1 MHYGT
6 ITGGCL
12 RRRSALLAVA
22 SCAAHAALLSP
33 VAGLAA
39 EPQPM
44 LESLQRQLDE
54 RAALIQDLMRRLDA
68 LERQVG
74 QSASAVPR
82 QDQAPGKTRSRTAR
96 MRASSSR
103 GVNGYGMQ
111 RAAQAPTAPGA
122 KAPATRDASPG
133 AATVPAP
140 SGKQTAQAQNGG
152 QAPETPKPQA
162 PGQVTATEEEA
173 ERALER
179 SLVATGVLLLPF
191 GQVEVEPIA
200 SYVRREAHVP
210 ALFSI
215 NGDQVLA
222 QQKVRRNEFQQSLSL
237 RGGLPFDAQLEF
249 NLPYTEVD
257 QENVTNVQVAT
268 LSRSTT
274 GWGLG
279 DLSLGVAK
287 TVLREKNWWPDLITR
302 FTWTAPTG
310 QFKSNDVVLGNDS
323 NQLRGQVVA
332 LKRQDPLAFS
342 AQVFYETT
350 FERNGFELGDNLG
363 LSGGLFL
370 ATSPETS
377 LQLSLSQEF
386 VQDSKLNG
394 KKQKGSDQVASVL
407 NLGFSSILTR
417 NVLLQMVVGVG
428 LTDDAPDYSVELSL
442 PIRFSLPVD

>member
-6 ITGGCL
+6 ITGDCL

-33 VAGLAA
+33 VAVLAA

-82 QDQAPGKTRSRTAR
+82 QDQAPGKTRRRTAR

-111 RAAQAPTAPGA
+111 RAAQAPAAPRA
-122 KAPATRDASPG
+122 KAPARDASPG

-152 QAPETPKPQA
+152 QAPEAPKPQA

-200 SYVRREAHVP
+200 SYVRQEAQVP
-210 ALFSI
+210 ALFRI
-215 NGDQVLA
+215 DGDQVLA
-222 QQKVRRNEFQQSLSL
+222 QRKVRRNEFQHL
-237 RGGLPFDAQLEF
+237 RDAI
-249 NLPYTEVD
+249 
-257 QENVTNVQVAT
+257 
-268 LSRSTT
+268 SH
-274 GWGLG
+274 
-279 DLSLGVAK
+279 
-287 TVLREKNWWPDLITR
+287 
-302 FTWTAPTG
+302 
-310 QFKSNDVVLGNDS
+310 
-323 NQLRGQVVA
+323 
-332 LKRQDPLAFS
+332 
-342 AQVFYETT
+342 
-350 FERNGFELGDNLG
+350 
-363 LSGGLFL
+363 
-370 ATSPETS
+370 
-377 LQLSLSQEF
+377 
-386 VQDSKLNG
+386 
-394 KKQKGSDQVASVL
+394 
-407 NLGFSSILTR
+407 
-417 NVLLQMVVGVG
+417 
-428 LTDDAPDYSVELSL
+428 
-442 PIRFSLPVD
+442 